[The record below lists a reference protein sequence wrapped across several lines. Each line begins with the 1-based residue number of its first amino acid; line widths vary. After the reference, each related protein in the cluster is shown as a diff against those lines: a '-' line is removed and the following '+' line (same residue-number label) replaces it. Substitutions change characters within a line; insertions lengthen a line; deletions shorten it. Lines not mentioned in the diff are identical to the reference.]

1 MDLAMEEQSV
11 KQYKAKKM
19 MLWVGMISMAMT
31 FAGLT
36 SAYVVSSSRA
46 DWLSQF
52 KIPGSFTIS
61 TMLIL
66 ISSFS
71 FYLAKKS
78 LLSKN
83 IKATKIWILITFI
96 LGLLFVYFQFKGFA
110 DIIAQGYYFTG
121 AESSI
126 TTSFL
131 YVLVLLH
138 LAHLFAGIIALL
150 VVYFRLV
157 RGSYSGSNTLGFELA
172 HLFWHFLDILW
183 IYLYLFVLLYR

>member
-1 MDLAMEEQSV
+1 MDLAMEEQAV

-61 TMLIL
+61 TLFIL
-66 ISSFS
+66 LSSFS

-83 IKATKIWILITFI
+83 IKATKILILTTFM
-96 LGLLFVYFQFKGFA
+96 LALLFVYFQFMGFA

-172 HLFWHFLDILW
+172 HLFWHFLDLLW

>member
-1 MDLAMEEQSV
+1 MDLAMEEQAV

-52 KIPGSFTIS
+52 KIPESFTIS
-61 TMLIL
+61 TLLIL
-66 ISSFS
+66 LSSFS

-78 LLSKN
+78 LLSKK
-83 IKATKIWILITFI
+83 IKATKIWILTTFM
-96 LGLLFVYFQFKGFA
+96 LALLFVYFQFKGFA

-138 LAHLFAGIIALL
+138 LAHLFAGIIVLL

-172 HLFWHFLDILW
+172 HLFWHFLGLLW
-183 IYLYLFVLLYR
+183 IYLYLFILLYR